1 MTKASKIAGMPSSRN
16 ITRQPASPN
25 QPSAYRMISVD
36 TTAPS
41 AVEIGIAVMN
51 QAVIRARCPAG
62 NQ

>member
-1 MTKASKIAGMPSSRN
+1 MTTASNIAGMPSSRN
-16 ITRQPASPN
+16 ITRQPDSPN
-25 QPSAYRMISVD
+25 QPSAYWMITVD

-51 QAVIRARCPAG
+51 QAVIRARYAAG